1 MIVALVLTVV
11 ALLVRRHRKNSP
23 GPPSLFRP
31 RSLFESAPVARRD
44 SSASVGIIMDD
55 LDIEGASLPVA
66 ETALPIGAIVVS
78 PSPSASLEDKSVDRS
93 SFNKAALVS
102 DAAVADRVGGS
113 GGDVPFPNETLN
125 PAHQP
130 FGAPHAAGATGEIG
144 AGASLAHG
152 PDKGRKGIKLKKKKK
167 KAGHDREAAAAA
179 IAMSRASRLAVL
191 KQAAQVKQRPPKRK
205 SQPKQQLR

>member
-1 MIVALVLTVV
+1 MGVLTVV

-93 SFNKAALVS
+93 FNKAALVS

-113 GGDVPFPNETLN
+113 GGDV
-125 PAHQP
+125 
-130 FGAPHAAGATGEIG
+130 
-144 AGASLAHG
+144 
-152 PDKGRKGIKLKKKKK
+152 
-167 KAGHDREAAAAA
+167 
-179 IAMSRASRLAVL
+179 
-191 KQAAQVKQRPPKRK
+191 
-205 SQPKQQLR
+205 

>member
-1 MIVALVLTVV
+1 MA
-11 ALLVRRHRKNSP
+11 
-23 GPPSLFRP
+23 
-31 RSLFESAPVARRD
+31 
-44 SSASVGIIMDD
+44 IMDD

-78 PSPSASLEDKSVDRS
+78 PSPSASLEDKSMGRS

-125 PAHQP
+125 PVHQP

-167 KAGHDREAAAAA
+167 NGHDREAAAAA